1 MAPPLDPLDD
11 LNPAQR
17 DAVVAETTPLVILAG
32 AGSGKTR
39 VLTRRIAWQ
48 VGQGRISPRHCLAV
62 TFTRKAAGELT
73 SRLGALGLP
82 SPVTAGTFHG
92 LAYSQLR
99 RRWADR
105 RETEPRLL
113 ERKVRLLVPMLPA
126 GPTVGLEAA
135 DVAAEIEWA
144 KARLVTPDGYEA
156 ATVAAARPTPRPAAE
171 VASLYERYETEKQ
184 HRGLIDFDD
193 LLWRVAETI
202 EGDDAFAAGLRWR
215 YRHLFVDEFQDVNPA
230 QFRLLRAWL
239 GGNTD
244 LCAVGDDD
252 QAIYGFSGADAGYL
266 VDFGRWFPGAAVV
279 RLEENYRSTPQIL
292 AAANAVLP
300 GGMRTKQ
307 HLVAVRPDGQL
318 PVVRSYSTDGDEARG
333 IAAALAESHQRGVPW
348 RDMAVLYRTNAQS
361 APFEAALRAAGVP
374 CAVRGAARFLDRPEV
389 GAALDELRR
398 AEAGGGFAVA
408 LDALE
413 AWAAAGTEERRAH
426 ADEVVRWGRQ
436 YLAETPAGA
445 AVAGFVAYLT
455 TTLAHEAP
463 DVGGDAVDLLTFH
476 KSKGLEWHTVFVC
489 GLERGF
495 VPIAYAETPA
505 ALAEER
511 RLLYVALTRAEHELH
526 LSWAGQRTL
535 GARVQTRQ
543 PSPYLALVEAAIS
556 VMGPGGDRDWKAA
569 VAAERARLALA
580 RAGARSNVQ
589 LGPPADPEVL
599 AGLVEWRRHL
609 ARRSGVPAQ
618 VIFHDAT
625 LNAIAAACPRTREA
639 LLELPGVGPL
649 KVERYGEA
657 LLDLVSR
664 AAS

>member
-1 MAPPLDPLDD
+1 MASAPGPLDD
-11 LNPAQR
+11 LNDRQR
-17 DAVVAETTPLVILAG
+17 EAVTTETTPIVILAG

-48 VGQGRISPRHCLAV
+48 VAQGRTSPRHCLAV

-73 SRLGALGLP
+73 SRLAALGLP
-82 SPVTAGTFHG
+82 APVTAGTFHG

-105 RETEPRLL
+105 REAEPRLL
-113 ERKVRLLVPMLPA
+113 DRKVRLLVPLLPA
-126 GPTVGLEAA
+126 GPTVGLDAA
-135 DVAAEIEWA
+135 DVASEIEWA

-156 ATVAAARPTPRPAAE
+156 ATVDAARPTPRPAAE

-184 HRGLIDFDD
+184 RRGLVDFDD
-193 LLWRVAETI
+193 LLWRLAEAI
-202 EGDDAFAAGLRWR
+202 EDDDAFAAALRWR

-239 GGNTD
+239 GGGSD
-244 LCAVGDDD
+244 ICAVGDDD
-252 QAIYGFSGADAGYL
+252 QAIYGFSGADARYL
-266 VDFGRWFPGAAVV
+266 VDFRRWFPAAAVV

-300 GGMRTKQ
+300 GGMRTKE
-307 HLVAVRPDGQL
+307 HLVAVRPDGAL
-318 PVVRSYSTDGDEARG
+318 PVVRSFTTDGDEARG
-333 IAAALAESHQRGVPW
+333 VAAALAEAHERGVPW

-361 APFEAALRAAGVP
+361 APFEAALRAAGIP
-374 CAVRGAARFLDRPEV
+374 GNVRGAARFLDRPEV

-398 AEAGGGFAVA
+398 AEAVVSFASAVGG
-408 LDALE
+408 LE
-413 AWAAAGTEERRAH
+413 GWAAEGPEERRSHTA
-426 ADEVVRWGRQ
+426 EVVRWGRQ
-436 YLAETPAGA
+436 YLAETPVGA
-445 AVAGFVAYLT
+445 TVAGFVAYLA
-455 TTLAHEAP
+455 TTLADEAP
-463 DVGGDAVDLLTFH
+463 DLGGDAVDLLTFH
-476 KSKGLEWHTVFVC
+476 KAKGLEWHTVFVC

-526 LSWAGQRTL
+526 LSWAAQRTL
-535 GARVQTRQ
+535 GARAQNRQ
-543 PSPYLALVEAAIS
+543 PSPYLALVEAATS

-569 VAAERARLALA
+569 VAAERARLAQA
-580 RAGARSNVQ
+580 RASARSNAT
-589 LGPPADPEVL
+589 LGPPADPQVL

-609 ARRSGVPAQ
+609 ARASGVPAQ

-639 LLELPGVGPL
+639 LLALPGVGPL
-649 KVERYGEA
+649 KVERYGDA
-657 LLDLVSR
+657 LLHLVSR